1 MSTNMQSNVQF
12 PISNHPN
19 LDIIFDGWETNSIKA
34 MVLAMMTNSAQ
45 DFSHSI
51 DESLEI
57 SHVDTSSDLPNS
69 ISDYL
74 PTRVENRI
82 TAWLHDVV
90 EQPQTIVESHDHGWD
105 STSLECWG
113 D

>member
-1 MSTNMQSNVQF
+1 MQSNVQLA
-12 PISNHPN
+12 ISNHPN

-45 DFSHSI
+45 DDFSRTI

-57 SHVDTSSDLPNS
+57 SHVDTSSELANS

-90 EQPQTIVESHDHGWD
+90 EQPQTVVESHDHGWD
-105 STSLECWG
+105 STPLEYCG